1 MIDEIFACPV
11 RKYNIS
17 DSEISKWANSLY
29 DKQKFNM
36 PSPFKLNFTNM
47 EAWITQQYTDVLEE
61 FVKGVGL
68 GDTHVGIIT
77 DSILCVLE
85 KGETLGNCNT
95 LPSHYTLTHFI
106 EGISPDVYYHPAKT
120 LLEIFNPGLD
130 EWGSAVSLYLNQGD
144 IILHPSYLEF
154 STPPVEKKRVTLSM
168 MIQLQPK

>member
-1 MIDEIFACPV
+1 MIDEIFTTPV

-17 DSEISKWANSLY
+17 DDGISKWANSLY
-29 DKQKFNM
+29 DNQKFNM

-130 EWGSAVSLYLNQGD
+130 EWGSAVSLYLNC
-144 IILHPSYLEF
+144 LLYTSPS
-154 STPPVEKKRVTLSM
+154 PRDRG
-168 MIQLQPK
+168 

>member
-1 MIDEIFACPV
+1 MIDELFACPV

-17 DSEISKWANSLY
+17 DSGISNWANGLY
-29 DKQKFNM
+29 DTQKFNL
-36 PSPFKLNFTNM
+36 PSPFKLNLTNIV
-47 EAWITQQYTDVLEE
+47 AWVTQLYTDVLEE
-61 FVKGVGL
+61 FVKEIGL

-106 EGISPDVYYHPAKT
+106 EGVSPDVYYHPAKT

-144 IILHPSYLEF
+144 VILHPSYLEF
-154 STPPVEKKRVTLSM
+154 STPPVEQKRITHSM
-168 MIQLQPK
+168 MIQLQSK